1 MGGEWINK
9 GSPHY
14 VAMERKP
21 DNGIEVQNVADVT
34 MGIMLQ
40 LKLVKS
46 ANNESR
52 IDKEQFD
59 EDELQLGKG
68 TRVLLELLK
77 PLFNTERLV
86 TADSYY
92 ASVEAATTLSA
103 KGLKFIGNV
112 KTSSSGFPK
121 TYLDELH
128 MYNRGD
134 RSVLVSIDEET
145 GETELVAMA
154 FLDNHRRMFIGTAF
168 GVGEG
173 DLVERKRDRQDD
185 KSHNAPPNKVIIDV
199 AQPLMIKK
207 YHKGVGAIDGH
218 NSIRTNVLGLDKIAT
233 DDWSKRVNLAILG
246 MIMVDAGL
254 FYYSHIA
261 SEQFSTYCQFFG
273 QLADELIDN
282 TVDDRALRSTV
293 NDGSA
298 ATSERPVMRKTNQ
311 YRISKGKKT
320 SHHMQGRCKCKTCE
334 GKKKSGDG
342 SGNPK
347 TSLVC
352 SACTRDDGNNPQQWW
367 LCSSMERP
375 GCWAKHCQA
384 MHADIANLY

>member
-1 MGGEWINK
+1 
-9 GSPHY
+9 
-14 VAMERKP
+14 
-21 DNGIEVQNVADVT
+21 
-34 MGIMLQ
+34 
-40 LKLVKS
+40 
-46 ANNESR
+46 
-52 IDKEQFD
+52 
-59 EDELQLGKG
+59 
-68 TRVLLELLK
+68 
-77 PLFNTERLV
+77 
-86 TADSYY
+86 
-92 ASVEAATTLSA
+92 
-103 KGLKFIGNV
+103 
-112 KTSSSGFPK
+112 
-121 TYLDELH
+121 

-207 YHKGVGAIDGH
+207 YHEGVGAIDGH
-218 NSIRTNVLGLDKIAT
+218 NSIRTNVLGLDNIAT

-246 MIMVDAGL
+246 MIMVDAAL
-254 FYYSHIA
+254 FYSHIA

-282 TVDDRALRSTV
+282 TVDDHALRFTM

-298 ATSERPVMRKTNQ
+298 ATSERPVMRKTNR

-320 SHHMQGRCKCKTCE
+320 RVIC
-334 GKKKSGDG
+334 
-342 SGNPK
+342 
-347 TSLVC
+347 
-352 SACTRDDGNNPQQWW
+352 RDDVNARVARGRRRVEMEAEILKHRWCVV
-367 LCSSMERP
+367 LVLVMMETIHSSGGYAVVWRDLDAGQSTARICMLILQTCIE
-375 GCWAKHCQA
+375 
-384 MHADIANLY
+384 LYNYMVRYNT